1 MFYIKT
7 SLQILFEIFP
17 EQLSIN
23 GNITCQVY
31 CAETNFY
38 LRHIIVIAP
47 TILRSQLK
55 QLFAQKSPQR
65 RKFDRVYLGRIVYQG
80 CCSKTRLPTVP
91 NILAQACLYVP

>member
-1 MFYIKT
+1 MSSVLRQTLLCNLGK
-7 SLQILFEIFP
+7 
-17 EQLSIN
+17 
-23 GNITCQVY
+23 Y
-31 CAETNFY
+31 CTKHISAEANFH
-38 LRHIIVIAP
+38 LRDIIVIAP